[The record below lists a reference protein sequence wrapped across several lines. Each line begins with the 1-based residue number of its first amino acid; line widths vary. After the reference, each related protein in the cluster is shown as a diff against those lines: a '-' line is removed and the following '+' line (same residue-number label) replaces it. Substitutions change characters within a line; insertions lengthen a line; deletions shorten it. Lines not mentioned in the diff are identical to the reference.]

1 MTWRVAGV
9 LVALVWIPWT
19 SWAQQASSRLKVFV
33 DCEECF
39 LDYLQEEIEFVDH
52 VRDPADADVHV
63 ILTTA
68 ETSAEGTEYSADFIG
83 QGAFSA
89 LRRSLRTAT
98 KADDVDDTVRRQIAS
113 MVSIGLLTFAAQ
125 GVVPPEISVSVDL
138 DGNQTRIAGARDPWR
153 RWIFSIRGSGSFEG
167 EESQRQIET
176 SGEFS
181 ADRITPEWKV
191 TVGGEFERRDERFEI
206 DDEDLPVLA
215 ERSEREVRGLAVK
228 SLGEH
233 WSGGFEGA
241 TESSTFENIEFA
253 FEAAPA
259 VEFDIFPYSQYTRRQ
274 LRLKYGVGVRH
285 ARYFEETIYGKF
297 LETHPVH
304 IAELAFERIEPW
316 GSLDTR
322 LEWSQYLDDL
332 SLSRLEAE
340 GELSWRL
347 VRGLSFTVEGSASRL
362 RDQISLPRRGA
373 TEEEVLLE
381 LRELRSGYE
390 YGVSFGV
397 TYTFGSIF
405 SAIVNPRFG
414 R

>member
-1 MTWRVAGV
+1 MTWRVAVLFVV
-9 LVALVWIPWT
+9 LVSMPWT
-19 SWAQQASSRLKVFV
+19 SFAQVGPRLKVFV

-68 ETSAEGTEYSADFIG
+68 ETSADGTEYSADFIG
-83 QGAFSA
+83 QGPFSTT
-89 LRRSLRTAT
+89 RRSLRTT
-98 KADDVDDTVRRQIAS
+98 TEADDVNDRVRRQIAS
-113 MVSIGLLTFAAQ
+113 MVSIGLLSFAVP
-125 GVVPPEISVSVDL
+125 GVVPPEWFVSVATG
-138 DGNQTRIAGARDPWR
+138 GNQTPPSMARDPWR
-153 RWIFSIRGSGSFEG
+153 RWIFSVRGEGSFEG

-176 SGEFS
+176 SGSVS
-181 ADRITPEWKV
+181 ADRITQEWKI
-191 TVGGEFERRDERFEI
+191 TLGGEFEHRHERFEF
-206 DDEDLPVLA
+206 DEEGPVVA
-215 ERSEREVRGLAVK
+215 DRREREVRGLAVK

-241 TESSTFENIEFA
+241 TESSTFENIELA

-259 VEFDIFPYSQYTRRQ
+259 VEFNVFPYSQYTRRQ
-274 LRLKYGVGVRH
+274 LRLKYGLGLRQ
-285 ARYFEETIYGKF
+285 AKYYEETIYGK
-297 LETHPVH
+297 LEETHPVH
-304 IAELAFERIEPW
+304 SAELAFERTEPW

-322 LEWSQYLDDL
+322 LEWSQYLHDL

-347 VRGLSFTVEGSASRL
+347 VRGLSFTVEGRASRI
-362 RDQISLPRRGA
+362 RDQISLPREGA

-390 YGVSFGV
+390 FGVSFGV

>member
-9 LVALVWIPWT
+9 FVLFVSIPWT
-19 SWAQQASSRLKVFV
+19 SFGQVGPRLKVFV

-83 QGAFSA
+83 QGGFSTT
-89 LRRSLRTAT
+89 RRSLRTT
-98 KADDVDDTVRRQIAS
+98 TTADDVDDSVRRQIAS

-125 GVVPPEISVSVDL
+125 EVVPSALSVSVGV
-138 DGNQTRIAGARDPWR
+138 DGNQAQQAIPARDPWK
-153 RWIFSIRGSGSFEG
+153 RWIFSVRGSGSFEG

-176 SGEFS
+176 SGEVS
-181 ADRITPEWKV
+181 ADRITPDWKV
-191 TVGGEFERRDERFEI
+191 TLGGEFEHSDERFEI
-206 DDEDLPVLA
+206 EDEGPVVA
-215 ERSEREVRGLAVK
+215 ERREREIRGLAVK

-233 WSGGFEGA
+233 WSGGVEGA
-241 TESSTFENIEFA
+241 TESSTFENIKVA
-253 FEAAPA
+253 FESAPA
-259 VEFDIFPYSQYTRRQ
+259 VEFNLFPYSQYTRRQ
-274 LRLKYGVGVRH
+274 LRLKYGVGLRH
-285 ARYFEETIYGKF
+285 ATYYEETVYGKF
-297 LETHPVH
+297 EETHPVH
-304 IAELAFERIEPW
+304 SAEVAFERTEPW

-322 LEWSQYLDDL
+322 LEWSQYLHDL

-347 VRGLSFTVEGSASRL
+347 VRGVSFSVEGRASRI

-381 LRELRSGYE
+381 VRELRSGYE

>member
-1 MTWRVAGV
+1 M
-9 LVALVWIPWT
+9 LLIPWT
-19 SWAQQASSRLKVFV
+19 SWAQVGPGARLKVFV

-63 ILTTA
+63 ILTSA
-68 ETSAEGTEYSADFIG
+68 ETSADGTEYSADFIG
-83 QGAFSA
+83 QGSRSA
-89 LRRSLRTAT
+89 ERRSLRTT
-98 KADDVDDTVRRQIAS
+98 TGADDVDDTVRRQIAS
-113 MVSIGLLTFAAQ
+113 MVTIGLLAFAAP
-125 GVVPPEISVSVDL
+125 GVVPPAMSVSVDV
-138 DGNQTRIAGARDPWR
+138 DGDGAQATPSRDPWK
-153 RWIFSIRGSGSFEG
+153 RWIFSVRGEGSFEG
-167 EESQRQIET
+167 EESQRLTET
-176 SGEFS
+176 SGAFS
-181 ADRITPEWKV
+181 ADRITQDWKV
-191 TVGGEFERRDERFEI
+191 TLGGEFEQSHERFEI
-206 DDEDLPVLA
+206 EDEEQPVLA
-215 ERSEREVRGLAVK
+215 ERLEREVRGLAVK

-233 WSGGFEGA
+233 WSGGFEGSV
-241 TESSTFENIEFA
+241 ESSTFENIDLA

-259 VEFDIFPYSQYTRRQ
+259 VEFNVFPYSQYTRRQ
-274 LRLKYGVGVRH
+274 LRLKYAVGVRQ
-285 ARYFEETIYGKF
+285 ARYHEETIYGMF
-297 LETHPVH
+297 QETHPAH
-304 IAELAFERIEPW
+304 SAEVAFERTEPW

-322 LEWSQYLDDL
+322 LEWSQYLHDL

-347 VRGLSFTVEGSASRL
+347 VRGLSFSVEGSASRI

-390 YGVSFGV
+390 YGLSFGV